1 MPKRDSFSRV
11 DGEDGPGAGLLQPE
25 GGSTDLVAFAARRP
39 FFSLLRLLV
48 GAFPSEITS
57 APPSESRRGEDE
69 ESDDDG
75 EEPAPS
81 VSWSESA
88 SRSKRLPIFAFYAIL
103 GLACGGA
110 AAALMVGGAWSG
122 ARFLLG
128 LLFPLL
134 VVLCCHALTCAQ
146 HVVPILLNMERVAA
160 SSVPIIMSCR
170 PLGCEKPELTC
181 RIRMRQPLSTHHDLS
196 PAAKSVENAH
206 AQMKK
211 LWVAELVLF
220 VVAVLL
226 IVVLEA
232 ILALDLIQRLDQ
244 GPAVVLSQALLFFIW
259 PAAIVPALAL
269 ISLFLAVFL
278 VALPWLVAESGVLV
292 RERVGRRPAMRSL
305 LSGGDLELMGSTGS
319 PRDGA
324 HPSGLVRA
332 PSGGSSSNPS
342 VPTSPAAL
350 IDPVLKNYEELG
362 KTLTTAASFW
372 TPLLALLLVVP
383 TGLFVFAIA
392 GILIIGPEFL
402 TRDTAPMLV
411 GGFVFALGAGL
422 PVGLLN
428 DACDGTFSPSSSLT
442 WFQFTPDERLL
453 IYAFF
458 RDHPIGVRVATVRIK
473 VSTVKADVVAKVLAL
488 VISQVKS
495 FVPS

>member
-11 DGEDGPGAGLLQPE
+11 DGDDGPVTGLLQPE

-57 APPSESRRGEDE
+57 APLSVSRRGGDE
-69 ESDDDG
+69 EWDDDG
-75 EEPAPS
+75 EETAPS
-81 VSWSESA
+81 VSWRESA

-134 VVLCCHALTCAQ
+134 VVLCCHAFACAQ
-146 HVVPILLNMERVAA
+146 PTIGRLIEMESISAAVHWPPLVP
-160 SSVPIIMSCR
+160 P
-170 PLGCEKPELTC
+170 
-181 RIRMRQPLSTHHDLS
+181 
-196 PAAKSVENAH
+196 PAAKSVENAR

-211 LWVAELVLF
+211 LWIAELVLF

-226 IVVLEA
+226 IVALEA

-244 GPAVVLSQALLFFIW
+244 GPAVILSQALLFLIW

-278 VALPWLVAESGVLV
+278 VALPWLVAKHSALVPERVDPPTQDSLSPSSVIELGVLPP
-292 RERVGRRPAMRSL
+292 RSPRHGNFSSAPAQSPSGIPTPRPVAPVNSL
-305 LSGGDLELMGSTGS
+305 LAEHSHL
-319 PRDGA
+319 R
-324 HPSGLVRA
+324 
-332 PSGGSSSNPS
+332 SSVENA
-342 VPTSPAAL
+342 T
-350 IDPVLKNYEELG
+350 K
-362 KTLTTAASFW
+362 FW
-372 TPLLALLLVVP
+372 TPLIAFLLVVP
-383 TGLFVFAIA
+383 TGFFVFAIA
-392 GILIIGPEFL
+392 GFFMIGPEFL

-428 DACDGTFSPSSSLT
+428 DACDSAFSPSSTLA
-442 WFQFTPDERLL
+442 WLQYTPSERLL

-473 VSTVKADVVAKVLAL
+473 VSTVKADVGAKVFAL
-488 VISQVKS
+488 IVSQVRT
-495 FVPS
+495 FFPFLPG